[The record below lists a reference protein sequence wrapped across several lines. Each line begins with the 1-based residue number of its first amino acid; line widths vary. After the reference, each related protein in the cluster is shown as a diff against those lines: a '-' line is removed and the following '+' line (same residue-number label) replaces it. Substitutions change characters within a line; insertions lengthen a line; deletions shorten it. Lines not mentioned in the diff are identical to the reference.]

1 MRFGI
6 YLIVLLLVAAIIFL
20 IATYNR
26 LVAMRRLL
34 RNAWADM
41 DVFLKRR
48 ADLVPNLVEA
58 VKGASAFEQGTLER
72 VVQARSQA
80 IAQQGPTAQ
89 KAAAESELGSGLVSV
104 VAISENYPVLQANQN
119 FLNLQRELSDVE
131 TKIAS
136 SRQYYN
142 ACVRDYNILVESFPT
157 GIVARSMGFREQ
169 DSFEIEDVSE
179 RISPGV
185 KGL

>member
-1 MRFGI
+1 
-6 YLIVLLLVAAIIFL
+6 
-20 IATYNR
+20 
-26 LVAMRRLL
+26 
-34 RNAWADM
+34 
-41 DVFLKRR
+41 
-48 ADLVPNLVEA
+48 
-58 VKGASAFEQGTLER
+58 
-72 VVQARSQA
+72 
-80 IAQQGPTAQ
+80 
-89 KAAAESELGSGLVSV
+89 LVSV

-157 GIVARSMGFREQ
+157 GMVAKSMGFREQ

-179 RISPGV
+179 RLSPGV